1 MNDLYICTHYGF
13 GDYVIIYGLVKE
25 LSKRYDKVM
34 LFAIPH
40 RSHLH
45 VDNICRLYD
54 SIPYV
59 LILTDD
65 PLNYKDVLYIGWDKF
80 AEHINT
86 DQQTSFAKFFYDQ
99 AEVPINLLWDNFN
112 YERDMDKEKKIY
124 YKLGLKDGEEYV
136 FLHDDP
142 VRGFIIERKYL
153 PDLRVIHL
161 VEYEDISILD
171 ILYVVEKSK
180 EVHTFTTGIVPFID
194 QMNIQHSS
202 LNLHRYIRPLPYDQP
217 ILRLN
222 WNIIDR

>member
-25 LSKRYDKVM
+25 LAKSYDNIV
-34 LFAIPH
+34 LFVKPH
-40 RSHLH
+40 RSPLH
-45 VDNICRLYD
+45 VDNICRLYN
-54 SIPYV
+54 SIPNVY
-59 LILTDD
+59 ILTDN
-65 PLNYKDVLYIGWDKF
+65 PLNYKDVLYLGWDKF
-80 AEHINT
+80 TEYIKT
-86 DQQTSFAKFFYDQ
+86 DSQTSFAKFFYDQ
-99 AEVPINLLWDNFN
+99 AGIALNLLWDNF
-112 YERDMDKEKKIY
+112 YFERDMDKEKEIY